1 MRILILS
8 QYFWPESFRIT
19 EVARTLK
26 DAGNEIFVLTG
37 QPNYPDGVI
46 FDGYSSFGIS
56 SETHDQLKIYRVPL
70 IPRGQGNAFRLIL
83 NYLSFVITASTLGPW
98 LLRGKKIDCILV
110 YAPSPIL
117 QSIPA
122 ILIGK
127 IKSAQVAIWVQDLWP
142 ESLSATGFIN
152 NKLLLSL
159 VTKIVSWIYRQCD
172 LLLAQSHAFVEPIKK
187 LAGNTPIVFHPN
199 PGELAFSNNS
209 TSKPQLILESGFNIV
224 FAGNLGTVQALGTV
238 LDAADQLRQER
249 NIRFIIIG
257 SGSCLEWLMS
267 EIVRLHL
274 DNVILPGRFPAE
286 SMPAILEQASVLLV
300 SLIRSPIMSLTV
312 PSKIQAYLA
321 ARKPIIASM
330 DGEGARIVEEAGAGI
345 ACPAEDSHS
354 LVQAILKLRDMTT
367 EELSQMGERAGR
379 YYQDH
384 FEPRMLANRL
394 EVILSNTTKG

>member
-37 QPNYPDGVI
+37 QPNYPDGVV
-46 FDGYSSFGIS
+46 FNGYSSFSIS

-83 NYLSFVITASTLGPW
+83 NYFSFVITASTLGPW

-127 IKSAQVAIWVQDLWP
+127 IKSAKVAIWVQDLWP

-159 VTKIVSWIYRQCD
+159 VTKIVRWIYRHSD

-238 LDAADQLRQER
+238 LDAADLLRQER
-249 NIRFIIIG
+249 DIRFIIIG

-267 EIVRLHL
+267 EIARLHL
-274 DNVILPGRFPAE
+274 DNVKLPGRFPAD
-286 SMPAILEQASVLLV
+286 SMPAIFDQASVLLV

-312 PSKIQAYLA
+312 PSKVQAYLA

-345 ACPAEDSHS
+345 ACPAEDSHA
-354 LVQAILKLRDMTT
+354 LAQAILKLRDMTA
-367 EELSQMGERAGR
+367 EDLGQMGERAGR

-394 EVILSNTTKG
+394 SVILSNATKG